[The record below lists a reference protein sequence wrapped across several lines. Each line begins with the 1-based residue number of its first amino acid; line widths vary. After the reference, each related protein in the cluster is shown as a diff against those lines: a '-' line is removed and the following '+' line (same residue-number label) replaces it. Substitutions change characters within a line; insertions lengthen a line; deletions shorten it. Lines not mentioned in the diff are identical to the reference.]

1 MVLETS
7 VIEIEM
13 EIEIDTQEADKLE
26 EEIRTANQDGQISAN
41 SAKEAK
47 IQETANLLVG
57 EKYLTWPFEGEFWA
71 DEINNYR
78 SYLKSQCKEEE

>member
-1 MVLETS
+1 
-7 VIEIEM
+7 M
-13 EIEIDTQEADKLE
+13 EIEIDTQEADKIE
-26 EEIRTANQDGQISAN
+26 EEIRSANQEGQIADDEIN
-41 SAKEAK
+41 AKS
-47 IQETANLLVG
+47 QETANLLVG